1 MRTILNVLWLILGG
15 FVIFLEYVFGGL
27 ILCLTIVGIPW
38 GIQCFKLAGL
48 GLWPFGRDIR
58 ESPTGAMG
66 GVLRLVLNLLW
77 IVVAGFWIFLT
88 HLGLALGL
96 AITIIGL
103 PFAFQHLKFSLV
115 ALAPF
120 GQEVVVRP

>member
-1 MRTILNVLWLILGG
+1 MRTILNVLWLIFGG
-15 FVIFLEYVFGGL
+15 FVIFLEYVLGGL

-48 GLWPFGRDIR
+48 GLWPFGRDIKER
-58 ESPTGAMG
+58 PTGAMG
-66 GVLRLVLNLLW
+66 GVLRLVLNVLW

-88 HLGLALGL
+88 HLGLALSL

-103 PFAFQHLKFSLV
+103 PFALQHLKFSLV

-120 GQEVVVRP
+120 GQDVVARP